1 MINAAAFHSPAPVM
15 HHICSVF
22 FMASIQIYIMEEKLP
37 EYPETGNIF
46 FSLCWDAQCRHNAVQ
61 VESIRC
67 FRANAIQ
74 QIFLDR

>member
-46 FSLCWDAQCRHNAVQ
+46 FSHNAVQ
-61 VESIRC
+61 VESMRC
-67 FRANAIQ
+67 FRANARQ
-74 QIFLDR
+74 QIYLDR